1 MPEAKQ
7 VLFVLQD
14 DSLVLDWAGPAEALR
29 LAGLEIAALKLDVA
43 PFALRFAAAQGQ
55 AIGSVGIQLQALEAL
70 PDSLPEGSWVVLVG
84 RTAAAEARAA
94 QRHELIAWLAR
105 LAPGRPGLRLVTVC
119 SGALLAAQ
127 AGLLAGRRAT
137 THHHHLDDLAR
148 LEPRCTVLQD
158 RVFVQDG
165 EVYTSAG
172 VTAGIDLALHLIA
185 AHAGELV
192 AARVAEQMA
201 VALRRGPADPE
212 LSPLLAHRQHLNA
225 RLHRVQDA
233 LSLAPAEDWP
243 LEHGRP
249 RRHDAAH
256 PEPPVRRACRHQ
268 PPGLSARRAPGR
280 GQACAGGW
288 RQRGGGQRGGRLQ
301 LRAAAAPRLGRRGL
315 ARHAVQRTALTRS
328 SGGIAVHPLAPAI
341 HRLGLAAL
349 GVSDETAITDTA
361 THRSPP

>member
-1 MPEAKQ
+1 MPDATQ

-29 LAGLEIAALKLDVA
+29 LASLEIDALQLPAA
-43 PFALRFAAAQGQ
+43 PFALRFAGTRSEST
-55 AIGSVGIQLQALEAL
+55 GSVGIRLQALEPL
-70 PDSLPEGSWVVLVG
+70 PNSLPEGSWVVLVG
-84 RTAAAEARAA
+84 RTAATEGKAA
-94 QRHELIAWLAR
+94 SRRELIAWLAR

-148 LEPRCTVLQD
+148 LEPHCTVLQD

-165 EVYTSAG
+165 EVFTSAG

-233 LSLAPAEDWP
+233 LSLSPGEDWP
-243 LEHGRP
+243 LERMAELAAATP
-249 RRHDAAH
+249 RTLSRLFAQHAGTSPQAYLRGVRLAVAKRTLQAGASVATASAA
-256 PEPPVRRACRHQ
+256 
-268 PPGLSARRAPGR
+268 
-280 GQACAGGW
+280 AGFSSE
-288 RQRGGGQRGGRLQ
+288 LQ
-301 LRAAAAPRLGRRGL
+301 LRRAWAAAGGPGTPSS
-315 ARHAVQRTALTRS
+315 AR
-328 SGGIAVHPLAPAI
+328 P
-341 HRLGLAAL
+341 
-349 GVSDETAITDTA
+349 
-361 THRSPP
+361 

>member
-1 MPEAKQ
+1 MPDAIQ

-29 LAGLEIAALKLDVA
+29 LASLEIAALKLDVA
-43 PFALRFAAAQGQ
+43 PFALRFAAARTETT
-55 AIGSVGIQLQALEAL
+55 GSVGIQLQALEPL
-70 PDSLPEGSWVVLVG
+70 PDSLPAGSWIVLVG
-84 RTAAAEARAA
+84 RTAAAEAKAA
-94 QRHELIAWLAR
+94 SRRELIAWLAR

-165 EVYTSAG
+165 EVFTSAG

-185 AHAGELV
+185 SHAGELV

-225 RLHRVQDA
+225 KLHRVQDA
-233 LSLAPAEDWP
+233 LSLAPGEDWP
-243 LEHGRP
+243 LERMADLAATTP
-249 RRHDAAH
+249 RTLNRLFAQHAGTSPQAYLRGVRLAVAKRSLEAGASVSAAS
-256 PEPPVRRACRHQ
+256 EA
-268 PPGLSARRAPGR
+268 
-280 GQACAGGW
+280 AGFNSE
-288 RQRGGGQRGGRLQ
+288 LQ
-301 LRAAAAPRLGRRGL
+301 LRRAWAAVGWPGTPSGARR
-315 ARHAVQRTALTRS
+315 
-328 SGGIAVHPLAPAI
+328 
-341 HRLGLAAL
+341 
-349 GVSDETAITDTA
+349 
-361 THRSPP
+361 

>member
-7 VLFVLQD
+7 VVFVLQD

-29 LAGLEIAALKLDVA
+29 LASLEIAALKLDVA
-43 PFALRFAAAQGQ
+43 PFALRFAAARGE
-55 AIGSVGIQLQALEAL
+55 ATGSVGIQLQALEAL
-70 PDSLPEGSWVVLVG
+70 PDELPEGSWIVLVG

-94 QRHELIAWLAR
+94 PRRELTAWLAR

-127 AGLLAGRRAT
+127 AGLLADRRAT

-185 AHAGELV
+185 GHAGELV

-243 LEHGRP
+243 LERMAALAATTP
-249 RRHDAAH
+249 RTLSRLFARHAGTSPQAYLRG
-256 PEPPVRRACRHQ
+256 VRLAV
-268 PPGLSARRAPGR
+268 ARRSLE
-280 GQACAGGW
+280 AGASVAAASAAAGFSSE
-288 RQRGGGQRGGRLQ
+288 LQ
-301 LRAAAAPRLGRRGL
+301 LRRAWAAAGWPGTPSGARR
-315 ARHAVQRTALTRS
+315 
-328 SGGIAVHPLAPAI
+328 
-341 HRLGLAAL
+341 
-349 GVSDETAITDTA
+349 
-361 THRSPP
+361 